1 MSPLRDEEVAP
12 MHLYFID
19 QKTWIDDSYGNSG
32 HIQCPRKSCMIK
44 IGTFSYAGV
53 KLGSGRTI
61 KPSFSIFEKCLDKVV
76 KFSRT

>member
-19 QKTWIDDSYGNSG
+19 QKTWIDDSHGNSG

-76 KFSRT
+76 KFSKT